1 MVTSNGKS
9 FVFLGDLSHHP
20 ILLLEKPRMQFS
32 YDTDPTQAAET
43 RVKFLDMIASNK
55 TAVMA
60 YHYAWPGIGHIAK
73 TAEGYHYYPEAMN
86 MNL

>member
-1 MVTSNGKS
+1 
-9 FVFLGDLSHHP
+9 
-20 ILLLEKPRMQFS
+20 
-32 YDTDPTQAAET
+32 
-43 RVKFLDMIASNK
+43 MITANK

-86 MNL
+86 L